1 MTGFTSSL
9 LDRGAAERAVAMALP
24 MIRTAIENGSAG
36 DSGFFYLVVMKP
48 GSSPA
53 SSSFED
59 AILYE
64 HAVGERERW
73 DADYRGFA
81 LAKARIAWRT
91 GVDSHIVQEQRPYLL
106 EAGDTLLWGSVA
118 MDGIVVAASGA
129 EAWYDEAYA
138 GAVALCLRA
147 EAKAAIA
154 RRRGRSLFLDAGNAA
169 AKAEGSAGMR

>member
-9 LDRGAAERAVAMALP
+9 LDRDAAERAVAMALP
-24 MIRTAIENGSAG
+24 MIRTAIDEKSAG
-36 DSGFFYLVVMKP
+36 ESGFFYLVVMKP

-53 SSSFED
+53 NARFED

-64 HAVGERERW
+64 HAVGDRERW

-91 GVDSHIVQEQRPYLL
+91 GIDSHIVQEQRPYLL
-106 EAGDTLLWGSVA
+106 EAGDTVLWGSVA

-129 EAWYDEAYA
+129 DAWYDEAFA
-138 GAVALCLRA
+138 GAVALCMRA
-147 EAKAAIA
+147 QAKAAIA
-154 RRRGRSLFLDAGNAA
+154 RARGTALFLDTG
-169 AKAEGSAGMR
+169 KQG